1 MPSIFQDLNFKR
13 IILHNVHKP
22 NEKGAV
28 KPTISTA
35 LTTLAPAG
43 REKLEQ
49 RISSVLGSGS
59 SSLEMDIADTSSG
72 SCYEIARQLIGA
84 TESQFINDS
93 AEVAKL
99 HTKIHTSRQWPD
111 GTLVIIS
118 GTIDTDKKRCIIII
132 KAEQQFG
139 FTETL
144 KKGKIVLDYL
154 ENLILTPQA
163 KLYKIGVFYES
174 TPQKRGVPAKLLAHV
189 FDSNIK
195 ANDDRQA
202 ARYFYA
208 NFLGLKIPNNAVQ
221 RTRDFYDLTTYFIS
235 TLKVDDEKKL
245 DLQQALYTYLKVD
258 NRQTIE
264 VSEFATDYL
273 DKDIRDDYAYYMKR
287 KSFPDSAVAK
297 DTKLINR
304 KLSRRKLTF
313 SGDVKLTAPSAKFS
327 ELVEITETTDTH
339 TILKIVGKL
348 IGQE

>member
-1 MPSIFQDLNFKR
+1 MASIFQDLSFKR

-22 NEKGAV
+22 DDNGAV
-28 KPTISTA
+28 EPTISTA

-59 SSLEMDIADTSSG
+59 SSLEMDVADTSSG
-72 SCYEIARQLIGA
+72 SCYEIARQLIGS
-84 TESQFINDS
+84 TEAKFISISPNI
-93 AEVAKL
+93 ARL

-111 GTLVIIS
+111 GTLIVIF
-118 GTIDTDKKRCIIII
+118 GTLDVDKKRCVIII

-139 FTETL
+139 FTETF

-163 KLYKIGVFYES
+163 KLYKIGVFFES
-174 TPQKRGVPAKLLAHV
+174 VPQTKGVPAKLLAHV

-202 ARYFYA
+202 ARYFYS
-208 NFLGLKIPNNAVQ
+208 NFLGLKIPSNAVQ
-221 RTRDFYDLTTYFIS
+221 RTRDFYDLSTEFIS
-235 TLKVDDEKKL
+235 VLKVDDEKKI
-245 DLQQALYTYLKVD
+245 DLQQALYTYLKLD

-264 VSEFATDYL
+264 VSEFASGYL
-273 DKDIRDDYAYYMKR
+273 DKAMRDDYAHFMKR
-287 KSFPDSAVAK
+287 KSFPDNAVAK

-313 SGDVKLTAPSAKFS
+313 SGDVKITAPSIKFA
-327 ELVEITETTDTH
+327 ELVEITGSTDTH
-339 TILKIVGKL
+339 TMLTIKGKL
-348 IGQE
+348 VGQE

>member
-1 MPSIFQDLNFKR
+1 MASIFQNLNFKR

-22 NEKGAV
+22 DDKGRV
-28 KPTISTA
+28 DPTISTA

-59 SSLEMDIADTSSG
+59 SSLEMDVANTSKG

-84 TESQFINDS
+84 TEQNFIS
-93 AEVAKL
+93 SSEEIAEL
-99 HTKIHTSRQWPD
+99 HTRIHTSRQWPD

-118 GTIDTDKKRCIIII
+118 GTLDHDNKRCLIII

-144 KKGKIVLDYL
+144 KRGKIILDYL

-163 KLYKIGVFYES
+163 KLYKIGVFYEQI
-174 TPQKRGVPAKLLAHV
+174 PQKKGVPAKLLSHV

-202 ARYFYA
+202 ARYFYS
-208 NFLGLKIPNNAVQ
+208 NFLGLKIPSNSIQ
-221 RTRDFYDLTTYFIS
+221 RTRDFYDLTTEFIS

-258 NRQTIE
+258 NQQIIE
-264 VSEFATDYL
+264 VSGFAATYL
-273 DKDIRDDYAYYMKR
+273 DKGIQDDYAHFMKR
-287 KSFPDSAVAK
+287 KSFPENAIVK

-304 KLSRRKLTF
+304 KLARRKLTF
-313 SGDVKLTAPSAKFS
+313 SGDIKLTAPSAKFS
-327 ELVEITETTDTH
+327 DLVEITESTDKH
-339 TILKIVGKL
+339 TMLKIAGRL